1 MLVVTEIFN
10 IVVNVSDAK
19 KSAGYSRALA
29 VTEFVVSGTS
39 VFHLFLGNV
48 NKT

>member
-1 MLVVTEIFN
+1 MLVVTEISN
-10 IVVNVSDAK
+10 IVVNVSDTK